1 MLENSRNTLDLL
13 NSPNTPGL
21 LKGVNLLNLLL
32 KLQSLPDPLR
42 DAYYYRSSFD
52 LDALITAFNLEKHA
66 TNNLGGNAPN
76 GIAENL
82 NICYHSV
89 KDEQLDIFYP
99 NSLASD
105 DFRPT
110 IVWVHGGAWLSGSK
124 SQVANYLKILASYG
138 YTVVG
143 VNYSIAPEDT
153 YPTPLV
159 QVNDALQYLLDK
171 ATEFHIDKDNF
182 ALAGDSAGSQ
192 IAAQMATVITNPNY
206 VTELK
211 EKTQLDIKPALLR
224 EQLKCIVLCCGG
236 YNLESLKIPV
246 IGYIP
251 FIKTA
256 MWSYSGTENFD
267 TDPNFET
274 FSVYNYID
282 VETFPFAFITA
293 GDDDFLHDQSVELKD
308 KLKPDHVTSIIYD
321 PDPEHYPDKTPPKL
335 GHEYQFDL
343 DTEKTINGATVNP
356 GQDTLT
362 KMVEFLNDH
371 LKPATPFN

>member
-1 MLENSRNTLDLL
+1 MFDYRLVESTEDRIVVKKDTYGDALGDLRNEIALL
-13 NSPNTPGL
+13 PEPW
-21 LKGVNLLNLLL
+21 KGAYDTRLFFDQGGWTTAL
-32 KLQSLPDPLR
+32 KLRKHVPD
-42 DAYYYRSSFD
+42 
-52 LDALITAFNLEKHA
+52 
-66 TNNLGGNAPN
+66 

-99 NSLASD
+99 NSLTSD
-105 DFRPT
+105 QLQPT

-159 QVNDALQYLLDK
+159 QVNDAIAYLKNLSEDDAK
-171 ATEFHIDKDNF
+171 RFHINKDMF

-192 IAAQMATVITNPNY
+192 IAAQMATVITNPDQ

-236 YNLESLKIPV
+236 YNLESLKFPI

-293 GDDDFLHDQSVELKD
+293 GDDDFLHNQSVELRD